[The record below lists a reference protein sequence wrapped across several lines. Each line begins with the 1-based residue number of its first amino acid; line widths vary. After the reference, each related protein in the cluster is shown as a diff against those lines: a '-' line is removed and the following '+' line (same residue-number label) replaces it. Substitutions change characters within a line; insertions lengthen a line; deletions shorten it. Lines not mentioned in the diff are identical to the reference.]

1 MRFANVI
8 GEIAAAVADAAAI
21 SNGELDVVSAR
32 VSLAMRLRFSREG
45 DVSIGVERP
54 ERRGNVESNAARL
67 VLTMRRDHA

>member
-32 VSLAMRLRFSREG
+32 VSFAMRLRFNRESG
-45 DVSIGVERP
+45 VSIGVARP
-54 ERRGNVESNAARL
+54 ERHGSLESNAAR
-67 VLTMRRDHA
+67 VALTMRRDHA